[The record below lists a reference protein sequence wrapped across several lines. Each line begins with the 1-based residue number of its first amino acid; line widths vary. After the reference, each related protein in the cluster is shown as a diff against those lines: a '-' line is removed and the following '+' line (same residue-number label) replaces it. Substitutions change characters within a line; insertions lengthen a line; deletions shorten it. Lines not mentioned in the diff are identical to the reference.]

1 MAFRKFFVGPIV
13 CFLSAV
19 SVFSDLGP
27 AGAAVR
33 LHGFI
38 KWWHP
43 TELKWYAYQQ
53 GNLEYEFNGV
63 GFDKDL
69 WTDSDGSYNG
79 AVRNAFFPAEG
90 HTVNVDV
97 YAKRRFPG
105 RSERLYVRVFE
116 TMGDIYPTNVPSKS
130 QYVKNNHDEKVDVC
144 FGYSQ
149 SLPAAALSECSS
161 APKTDKGNLLFAGSR
176 YYHLNIA
183 AADIVGRFY
192 SRMAELGLR
201 QHRSVDIIQPS
212 SNLFNGSSYF
222 DVVTNNINIVADQVP
237 GSKVTFEE
245 WVKTLLHEASH
256 ALHAHVSDNYS
267 TARGLFQPTTHG
279 LDIITNMGV
288 AWTEG
293 FAGFLPVAY
302 LVDRGKS
309 GLYASSDSAM
319 EVKLAPNL
327 ESADSVYRNVKNESS
342 IPWNSKLETP
352 LLIGELKPASAI
364 TRLGDNY
371 AFLNSSVE
379 KGTAEGYVSAVLWD
393 LFDSSAQV
401 NRSSFHSNLRSAFG
415 FVPSMLEL
423 PHSPGLSR
431 ECQIELVKKRAVSG
445 LPASNKLFGSNIFR
459 LSTDCLS
466 DTHLSRL
473 ASVLSKDMYGDLADF
488 AKEYTKSLSDEQ
500 KYELWKVF
508 YNNGVPKAAP
518 SAAGHIGLPLE
529 WSPSRSTAK
538 GLTLGDTKVV
548 NNLGAEVKISLTS
561 AMTKAQFLASIPRI
575 SNEKAIVKGKPVV
588 ENGSYYATFSLQRKG
603 FCGDELRRGYVG
615 ADDSTLARQ
624 GYGST
629 YLSLDDG
636 MMPVAV
642 KVPICSIPLVEQKT
656 ALDRVVDANLA
667 TNKKPGI
674 ASGATSHSGVDTSDL
689 QDRIPD
695 VPCDRNGGLWGRFR
709 LKTANGFYLKYQG
722 STWTLMRDPAQAS
735 VISGYLNRRPTLSS
749 PKVSASSRSMGLPG
763 SFISA
768 GGGGAA
774 PDSVRSLFLSVD
786 GMWLQDE
793 SLRIGA
799 EQVVKT
805 ISLVGRPV
813 AASTRCDVNKTPQL
827 LWRLEFASLNRTQ
840 SVPGVSLV
848 QAVIRN
854 VMSGRAFSLES
865 RTLRT
870 NASGTPLL
878 IEFLR

>member
-1 MAFRKFFVGPIV
+1 MSFQKAFLG
-13 CFLSAV
+13 CLACSLAAG
-19 SVFSDLGP
+19 SVFSELRP

-69 WTDSDGSYNG
+69 WTDSNGSYNG

-97 YAKRRFPG
+97 YAKRHFAG
-105 RSERLYVRVFE
+105 SGERLYVRVFE

-212 SNLFNGSSYF
+212 SNIFGGASYF
-222 DVVTNNINIVADQVP
+222 DVVTNNINIVADQAP
-237 GSKVTFEE
+237 GSKVKFEE
-245 WVKTLLHEASH
+245 WVGTLLHEASH

-267 TARGLFQPTTHG
+267 TARGLFQPTSHG
-279 LDIITNMGV
+279 ANTITNMGV

-293 FAGFLPVAY
+293 FAEFLPVAY
-302 LVDRGKS
+302 LVDRGKI
-309 GLYASSDSAM
+309 GLYASFETAK
-319 EVKLAPNL
+319 EVKLAPN
-327 ESADSVYRNVKNESS
+327 SGSSGSVHRNAINEST
-342 IPWNSKLETP
+342 IPWNSMLETP
-352 LLIGELKPASAI
+352 LLIGELTPASAI
-364 TRLGDNY
+364 THLGDNY

-393 LFDSSAQV
+393 LFDSPGQV
-401 NRSSFHSNLRSAFG
+401 NRSSLHSNLQTAFG
-415 FVPSMLEL
+415 FVPAMQEL
-423 PHSPGLSR
+423 PHTPGLR
-431 ECQIELVKKRAVSG
+431 QECQIELVKKRAVSG
-445 LPASNKLFGSNIFR
+445 LPSANKLYGSNIFR

-488 AKEYTKSLSDEQ
+488 AKEYAKSLSDEQ

-518 SAAGHIGLPLE
+518 SASGHVGMPLE
-529 WSPSRSTAK
+529 WNPSRSTAK

-561 AMTKAQFLASIPRI
+561 AMTKAQFLASVPRV
-575 SNEKAIVKGKPVV
+575 SNEKVMVRGKTIV
-588 ENGSYYATFSLQRKG
+588 ENGGYYATFSLQRKG
-603 FCGDELRRGYVG
+603 FCGDELRRGFVG
-615 ADDSTLARQ
+615 PDDSTLARQ

-656 ALDRVVDANLA
+656 ALDRVVDANLV
-667 TNKKPGI
+667 TNKQPGI
-674 ASGATSHSGVDTSDL
+674 ASGTTSHSVVDASQVKDL
-689 QDRIPD
+689 IPD

-709 LKTANGFYLKYQG
+709 LKTVNGFYLKYQD
-722 STWTLMRDPAQAS
+722 STWTLVRDPGQGS
-735 VISGYLNRRPTLSS
+735 VISGYLGRRPTLSKPMIS
-749 PKVSASSRSMGLPG
+749 PSSRPMALPG
-763 SFISA
+763 SSTSS
-768 GGGGAA
+768 GGVVAA
-774 PDSVRSLFLSVD
+774 SDSERSLFLSVD

-793 SLRIGA
+793 SLRIAA

-813 AASTRCDVNKTPQL
+813 AAATRCDVNKTPQL
-827 LWRLEFASLNRTQ
+827 LWRLEFASPNRTQ
-840 SVPGVSLV
+840 SVPDLNLV